1 MVAVVILSLSFTLPC
16 GEEPIPSA
24 VSDVGPGL
32 REAWE
37 EMCALDLD
45 RALVREMMDG
55 IDQGNQRTG
64 DVQELIKSCKKDGV
78 DIIAFLQQM
87 VQNQVLP
94 KGGDHLRSIR
104 HRQLQT
110 CQVRRVAFT
119 PY

>member
-1 MVAVVILSLSFTLPC
+1 MVAVVILSLSFTLSC

-64 DVQELIKSCKKDGV
+64 DVQELIKSCMHISG
-78 DIIAFLQQM
+78 AATL
-87 VQNQVLP
+87 
-94 KGGDHLRSIR
+94 
-104 HRQLQT
+104 
-110 CQVRRVAFT
+110 
-119 PY
+119 

>member
-1 MVAVVILSLSFTLPC
+1 M
-16 GEEPIPSA
+16 
-24 VSDVGPGL
+24 GPGL